1 MHWALAITLFL
12 SFFSSSFAQVNVG
25 LFAQRQVSMI
35 MVSPSDGNYFLL
47 NEKMDTVYRFRT
59 DDALSIQAVGNRL
72 AIKSVYGFS
81 DTLNSADLMG
91 SGQKPSFIVRIGTES
106 KDHNYFDGL
115 NVAAKNSVL
124 SISNRVNME
133 RYVSR
138 VVVSEVGYG
147 ANEEY
152 YKIQSIICRTY
163 AARHLGRHAG
173 EGFDLC
179 DNEHCQVF
187 SGFKK
192 ETNEVVRATAS
203 TNGLVMI
210 DPKDQLILSAFHANC
225 GGQTA
230 NSEHVWKEPRTY
242 LVSVED
248 TFCRLGRSS
257 NWQKTMPIQD
267 FLAQIGF
274 SENASGFGDF
284 EFKQEDRK
292 KQFVLGS
299 DSLETVEMRKMLQ
312 LRSAFFDVK
321 FQDGNAVFAGRG
333 YGHGVGL
340 CQQGSMKMAEFGYT
354 YSQILGYYYKGVS
367 LVPLSS
373 LPGKK

>member
-1 MHWALAITLFL
+1 
-12 SFFSSSFAQVNVG
+12 
-25 LFAQRQVSMI
+25 
-35 MVSPSDGNYFLL
+35 
-47 NEKMDTVYRFRT
+47 
-59 DDALSIQAVGNRL
+59 
-72 AIKSVYGFS
+72 
-81 DTLNSADLMG
+81 
-91 SGQKPSFIVRIGTES
+91 
-106 KDHNYFDGL
+106 
-115 NVAAKNSVL
+115 
-124 SISNRVNME
+124 
-133 RYVSR
+133 
-138 VVVSEVGYG
+138 
-147 ANEEY
+147 
-152 YKIQSIICRTY
+152 
-163 AARHLGRHAG
+163 
-173 EGFDLC
+173 
-179 DNEHCQVF
+179 
-187 SGFKK
+187 
-192 ETNEVVRATAS
+192 
-203 TNGLVMI
+203 
-210 DPKDQLILSAFHANC
+210 
-225 GGQTA
+225 
-230 NSEHVWKEPRTY
+230 
-242 LVSVED
+242 
-248 TFCRLGRSS
+248 
-257 NWQKTMPIQD
+257 MPIQD